1 MAVWM
6 NLFIRPLLLI
16 LPKMSGYIKTFTDKD
31 KDKEKS
37 KYNCFCI

>member
-1 MAVWM
+1 M

-16 LPKMSGYIKTFTDKD
+16 LPKMNGYIKTFNDKD

>member
-16 LPKMSGYIKTFTDKD
+16 LPKMSGYIKTFKDKD